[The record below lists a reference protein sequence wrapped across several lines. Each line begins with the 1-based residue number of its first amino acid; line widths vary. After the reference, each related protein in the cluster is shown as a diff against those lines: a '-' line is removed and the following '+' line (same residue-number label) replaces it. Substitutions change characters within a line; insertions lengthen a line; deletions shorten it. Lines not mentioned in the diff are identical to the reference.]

1 MSPKLRKYLILVHLW
16 LAGIMAPAFA
26 LHAVSGG
33 LNLMN
38 IKGEAR
44 TERVALPVGAA
55 LDFQSETLEQDVRDL
70 LKRAN
75 LEEDFEEIR
84 SRGNLIQLRPTSKTY
99 FEFRQTPQ
107 GLSASRVKPDTVR
120 SMMALHKGNGPEM
133 FQSYQKFVAILLVG
147 IVLGGILI
155 GLMAKAYRLQTV
167 IAVIAGVVI
176 FVTLAM

>member
-44 TERVALPVGAA
+44 TERVALPVGAD

-75 LEEDFEEIR
+75 LKDDFEGIR
-84 SRGNLIQLRPTSKTY
+84 KRSLIQ
-99 FEFRQTPQ
+99 F
-107 GLSASRVKPDTVR
+107 VR
-120 SMMALHKGNGPEM
+120 
-133 FQSYQKFVAILLVG
+133 
-147 IVLGGILI
+147 
-155 GLMAKAYRLQTV
+155 
-167 IAVIAGVVI
+167 
-176 FVTLAM
+176 

>member
-1 MSPKLRKYLILVHLW
+1 
-16 LAGIMAPAFA
+16 MAPAFA

-44 TERVALPVGAA
+44 TERVALPVGAD

-75 LEEDFEEIR
+75 LKDDFEGIR
-84 SRGNLIQLRPTSKTY
+84 KR
-99 FEFRQTPQ
+99 
-107 GLSASRVKPDTVR
+107 
-120 SMMALHKGNGPEM
+120 HGPKI

-147 IVLGGILI
+147 IVFGGILI
-155 GLMAKAYRLQTV
+155 GLMAKIYRLQTI

-176 FVTLAM
+176 FVTLAL